1 MKRTIEDFNTIE
13 PVKPVIARKFY
24 KADNAEMIQMRLQ
37 NKEEIKKHSV
47 DWDAVFILQKGTL
60 HFTEND
66 NEHIIK
72 ADDFIVSKRGTEHGF
87 INNNDGEAVLLVIKL
102 K

>member
-1 MKRTIEDFNTIE
+1 MKHTIEDFNAIKS
-13 PVKPVIARKFY
+13 VQPVIARKFY

-37 NKEEIKKHSV
+37 NKEAIKKHSV
-47 DWDAVFILQKGTL
+47 DWDAVFILQKGIL

-72 ADDFIVSKRGTEHGF
+72 ADDLCQRE
-87 INNNDGEAVLLVIKL
+87 VLNMALSTTMMRKQCCS
-102 K
+102 